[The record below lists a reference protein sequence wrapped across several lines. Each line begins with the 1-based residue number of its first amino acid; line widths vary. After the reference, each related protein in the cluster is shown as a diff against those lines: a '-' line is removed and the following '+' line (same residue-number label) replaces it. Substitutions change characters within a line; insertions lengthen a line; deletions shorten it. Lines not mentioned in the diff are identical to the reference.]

1 MPPTRTLRQLA
12 PAAFFLLLVSCGQ
25 APEEQATDVVVL
37 PEPNAVLQRT
47 TGADDYNTAILQYK
61 TLSSLQIAAEYYRSA
76 TPGGTHYRD
85 LYLGYGV
92 ALAHVDEHV
101 NALGKRTIPDQKER
115 IAFLDQWHWDKEAYD
130 TPFADK
136 VFADYGLP
144 LTMDR
149 IKAKNAAV
157 RSADSLHRANGDHA
171 MDPALLKER
180 SQTIRTGVA
189 ILALLP
195 VLALQICCV
204 FTAIE
209 IRKGFR
215 RARGTAALDPVF
227 PTLFVAD
234 GVEYH
239 LRSFTGEVKIDSTN
253 VEHASTVRDDQNNVP
268 MEQGKFHIV
277 DKHGKEHVVHL
288 TNADFAIRPGS
299 ILSAV
304 WFADPN
310 GFESDHVLFLDHD
323 LDTHVFLWSNMEP
336 YFPSRAARPFLFAL
350 LGTLLVAVQVGYSF
364 SVVDKIGMPT
374 LSTVLLVLS
383 SEATIFLLVGLLVL
397 ALFGGRKTAQKT
409 AFNNTGI
416 PRIVNYLKKRRS
428 VPGSTT

>member
-1 MPPTRTLRQLA
+1 MPLASERSLTRNI
-12 PAAFFLLLVSCGQ
+12 
-25 APEEQATDVVVL
+25 L
-37 PEPNAVLQRT
+37 P
-47 TGADDYNTAILQYK
+47 
-61 TLSSLQIAAEYYRSA
+61 
-76 TPGGTHYRD
+76 
-85 LYLGYGV
+85 
-92 ALAHVDEHV
+92 
-101 NALGKRTIPDQKER
+101 
-115 IAFLDQWHWDKEAYD
+115 AFLDQWHWDKEAYD
-130 TPFADK
+130 APFADK

-157 RSADSLHRANGDHA
+157 RSADSLHRAT
-171 MDPALLKER
+171 PAIMPWTLLCWKSAR
-180 SQTIRTGVA
+180 RPIRTGVA

-336 YFPSRAARPFLFAL
+336 YFPFARCARPFLFAL